1 MVASTHCIS
10 FSAVRIPSRTV
21 VVLGETGLI
30 GGQVQEGA
38 SLSVPGAVF
47 PAQPAA
53 APQGHPV
60 GLAAAHRLAVRPGA

>member
-10 FSAVRIPSRTV
+10 FSAVRTPSRTV

-38 SLSVPGAVF
+38 SVSVPGAALLLVVA
-47 PAQPAA
+47 PPVQLVVVGLPAA
-53 APQGHPV
+53 HMVV
-60 GLAAAHRLAVRPGA
+60 GA